1 MPSIKDSDF
10 FRKSYNNSLGSLF
23 KDFYSSEELSILEK
37 ELRNHYT
44 AFPES
49 EVEIEVYVPNPN
61 DPLLRMQ
68 HHIVLISCKSL
79 PFFASRIRKAFHL
92 LHWEVNRILHFH
104 PQEGSELY
112 YIEIIQGSFEH
123 LKKLSDGL
131 KSSYFKIQELTQSF
145 TQFRK
150 DRSAEWL
157 QWDVE
162 FLELQN
168 WLLDKSYVW
177 EASIFVQNGSTQK
190 FGNLDLPEEI
200 ENWFQN
206 LSTNKGE
213 KSIEAMESN
222 IRSFLGDGRY
232 FYIAFL
238 ENDKKLLMVG
248 SLNQF
253 AEAAALVDI
262 PYFRNRFFSFMEK
275 EKIEKFSGLG
285 RTTRMLFNYIPTEIL
300 FMLKEDSYTK
310 IHSAILEHSLRS
322 QIRSVGVSLS
332 EGVGIIISFVPE
344 ESWSELVWEKTDS
357 ILESIYSGGSI
368 RKYFVMRSN
377 FIEAFHLIRHDEIK
391 FQNLFEA
398 SSRVEFSFKSWMD
411 HLESKWDLKTP
422 FLESYLE
429 FHEDYKA
436 THNTEQCLIDLK
448 NVQKLDEYPLVVEI
462 THKHDTTILHVVTTK
477 MKFLLSQWVKVLS
490 DLGFSPISQRVYHFQ
505 FKGVTYA
512 KSEFF
517 FHYIENEN
525 DLYTRWKNVF
535 YYTMTGKIRSDSL
548 SGLIQKTNLDENG
561 LLFAKAIRDY
571 CLQTNSSFNL
581 EELNQYLIFHSS
593 LVQASWEYFTSVFHD
608 GKNGN
613 SELLEAEA
621 DKGHTIREDDALH
634 AFSTSVIAILRTD
647 FFGIHSD
654 RKLGIERDFVS
665 FKIDSSIPSS
675 LPEPRPYRESFIY
688 STNFQG
694 IHLRGGAVARGGIR
708 WSDRV
713 SDYRTELLSLLKT
726 QMVKNSIIVPVGS
739 KGSFVLTPNPLLN
752 IDINMKEAYS
762 YYISGLLGLVD
773 NRKKGEIIA
782 FDSKNG
788 SVPYALDPPDPY
800 LVVAADKGTAQL
812 SDTANS
818 LSERF
823 DYWLRDAFASGGSRG
838 YSHKSYGITAR
849 GALVTADRNFR
860 MLSVDF
866 RAETITVVGI
876 GDMGGDVFGNG
887 LLESEHFALLAAF
900 NHKHI
905 FLDPNP
911 NPTESYK
918 ERQRLFIAKDSGWD
932 FYNPSLIS
940 QGGGVFNRTE
950 KTILISKEVKKAL
963 SIEATHLSGS
973 ELIQAILTAK
983 VDLLYNGGIG
993 TYVKASS
1000 EENAKV
1006 GDPANNDVR
1015 VDGAKLRS
1023 KVVSEG
1029 GNLGFTQKARIE
1041 YDQKGGFIFTDAID
1055 NSAGVD
1061 LSDHEVNLKIFMN
1074 ELLESGKIQDLD
1086 ERDRILKEVDQDVVQ
1101 SVLLDNE
1108 LQSLAINV
1116 DRFESERDGWQEFQD
1131 VSAKMILRGVLEPGL
1146 NQIPRLDEDW
1156 KEWKNLSIGLP
1167 RPALAVLLGHT
1178 KMELYTICLE
1188 GGAFQP
1194 DDFPHLYLG
1203 YFPKKIVQDYRNE
1216 VLNHP
1221 LKLEICTT
1229 RAVNF
1234 LVNLLGSKINS
1245 LLPSSNSEKIL
1256 ILQKILLSLEEI
1268 HLSETLNSLS
1278 LIRDK
1283 RKEKEILELISR
1295 IRSTIRM
1302 KWMNTN
1308 RDEVSWK
1315 EPWYGIL
1322 PENELKNLEILFA

>member
-1 MPSIKDSDF
+1 MPLIKDSEF
-10 FRKSYNNSLGSLF
+10 FNKSYSNSLGSLF
-23 KDFYSSEELSILEK
+23 KDFYSSEELSTLEK
-37 ELRNHYT
+37 EIRNHYES
-44 AFPES
+44 FPES
-49 EVEIEVYVPNPN
+49 EVEIEVYVPDPN
-61 DPLLRMQ
+61 DSLFRLR
-68 HHIVLISCKSL
+68 HHIVLIACKSL
-79 PFFASRIRKAFHL
+79 PFFASRIRKTFHL

-104 PQEGSELY
+104 PQPGSELY

-123 LKKLSDGL
+123 LTKLSDGL
-131 KSSYFKIQELTQSF
+131 KSSYHKIQELTVSF
-145 TQFRK
+145 EEFYRDK
-150 DRSAEWL
+150 SADWL
-157 QWDVE
+157 QWDPE
-162 FLELQN
+162 FLELQA
-168 WLLDKSYVW
+168 WLFHKSYVW
-177 EASIFVQNGSTQK
+177 EASIFENSSTIQK
-190 FGNLDLPEEI
+190 FGELDLPEEI
-200 ENWFQN
+200 ETWFQG
-206 LSTNKGE
+206 LSAKGKG
-213 KSIEAMESN
+213 KSIEVRESN

-238 ENDKKLLMVG
+238 ENDKKLLVIG

-262 PYFRNRFFSFMEK
+262 PYFRKRFFSFMEK
-275 EKIEKFSGLG
+275 ENIEKFSGLG

-300 FMLKEDSYTK
+300 FMLKEESYSK

-332 EGVGIIISFVPE
+332 DGVGIIISFVPE
-344 ESWSELVWEKTDS
+344 ENWSELVWEKTDT
-357 ILESIYSGGSI
+357 IIESIFPAGSV

-377 FIEAFHLIRHDEIK
+377 FIEAFHLIRHDGIDLH
-391 FQNLFEA
+391 NLFEA
-398 SSRVEFSFKSWMD
+398 SSSVEFSFKSWLD

-422 FLESYLE
+422 FQESYID

-436 THNTEQCLIDLK
+436 THNTEQCLLDLK
-448 NVQKLDEYPLVVEI
+448 NVQKLEEFPLVVEI

-525 DLYTRWKNVF
+525 ELYTRWKNVF

-548 SGLIQKTNLDENG
+548 SRLIQKTNLDENG

-581 EELNQYLIFHSS
+581 EELNQYLSDHSG
-593 LVQASWEYFTSVFHD
+593 LVQASWEYFSSVFQ
-608 GKNGN
+608 NGEKIN
-613 SELLEAEA
+613 SKVLEAEA
-621 DKGHTIREDDALH
+621 DKGRTIREDDTLH
-634 AFSTSVIAILRTD
+634 AFSTSVLAILRTD
-647 FFGIHSD
+647 FFGIASNS
-654 RKLGIERDFVS
+654 KIGIKRDFVS

-675 LPEPRPYRESFIY
+675 LPEPRPYRECYIY
-688 STNFQG
+688 GTDFQG

-708 WSDRV
+708 WSDRA

-752 IDINMKEAYS
+752 IEINMKEAYS
-762 YYISGLLGLVD
+762 HYISGLLGLVD
-773 NRKKGEIIA
+773 NRKKGEVIP
-782 FDSKNG
+782 FDSKDG
-788 SVPYALDPPDPY
+788 TAPFALDPPDPY

-818 LSERF
+818 LSDRF

-866 RAETITVVGI
+866 RRETITVVGI

-887 LLESEHFALLAAF
+887 LIESEHFALLAAF

-911 NPTESYK
+911 NPLESYQ
-918 ERQRLFIAKDSGWD
+918 ERKRLFTAKDSGWD
-932 FYNPSLIS
+932 FYNPSIIS
-940 QGGGVFNRTE
+940 KGGGVFNRTE
-950 KTILISKEVKKAL
+950 KTITISEEVREAL

-973 ELIQAILTAK
+973 ELIQALLTAK

-1015 VDGAKLRS
+1015 VDGIRLRS
-1023 KVVSEG
+1023 KVVCEG

-1041 YDQKGGFIFTDAID
+1041 YDQNGGFIFTDAID

-1074 ELLESGKIQDLD
+1074 ELLESSKIQSLD
-1086 ERDRILKEVDQDVVQ
+1086 ERDLILKEVDNDVVQ

-1131 VSAKMILRGVLEPGL
+1131 LSAQMILRGVLEPSL

-1156 KEWKNLSIGLP
+1156 KEWKNRSEGLP

-1178 KMELYTICLE
+1178 KMELYTICLD
-1188 GGAFQP
+1188 GKAFHP
-1194 DDFPHLYLG
+1194 DDYPHLYLG
-1203 YFPKKIVQDYRNE
+1203 YFPEKIIQDYRAE
-1216 VLNHP
+1216 VMNHP

-1234 LVNLLGSKINS
+1234 LVNLLGSKINT
-1245 LLPSSNSEKIL
+1245 LLPNSDSEKVS
-1256 ILQKILLSLEEI
+1256 ILQKILKSLEEN
-1268 HLSETLNSLS
+1268 HLSRTLNTLS
-1278 LIRDK
+1278 LIRDTE
-1283 RKEKEILELISR
+1283 KEKEILELISR
-1295 IRSTIRM
+1295 VRSKVRS
-1302 KWMNTN
+1302 KWMNVN
-1308 RDEVSWK
+1308 KEEVSWK
-1315 EPWYGIL
+1315 EPWHGIL
-1322 PENELKNLEILFA
+1322 PETDITSLETLFT